1 MAASNV
7 LCRPKAGSLHS
18 LHAAEP
24 LRRSSRTPED
34 ENQKHLSVAA
44 YAAAGVEMDNQLPP
58 DPWLHN
64 YGPDFHLHIQSRTG
78 KENQNTPERL
88 GRLQQHV
95 IENLKR

>member
-1 MAASNV
+1 
-7 LCRPKAGSLHS
+7 
-18 LHAAEP
+18 
-24 LRRSSRTPED
+24 
-34 ENQKHLSVAA
+34 
-44 YAAAGVEMDNQLPP
+44 MDNQLPP

-95 IENLKR
+95 IENLKRCVGVCRGCSKT